1 MRVRV
6 QKWGNSLA
14 LRIPRSYAVETA
26 LESGSEM
33 DLTLEEGRLVLTP
46 IPIPAYRL
54 EDLLDGITPENL
66 HGEIGTGPS
75 VGAEAW

>member
-1 MRVRV
+1 MRIRV

-33 DLTLEEGRLVLTP
+33 DLTLEDGRLVLTP
-46 IPIPAYRL
+46 LSAPVYQL
-54 EDLLDGITPENL
+54 QDLLDAITPENL
-66 HGEIGTGPS
+66 HGEIDTGPS
-75 VGAEAW
+75 VGVEAW

>member
-14 LRIPRSYAVETA
+14 LRIPRSYALETA
-26 LESGSEM
+26 LASGCEV
-33 DLTLEEGRLVLTP
+33 DLSLEDGRLVVTP
-46 IPIPAYRL
+46 VTLPEYRL
-54 EDLLDGITPENL
+54 EDLLAGITPENL
-66 HGEIGTGPS
+66 HGEIDTGPS